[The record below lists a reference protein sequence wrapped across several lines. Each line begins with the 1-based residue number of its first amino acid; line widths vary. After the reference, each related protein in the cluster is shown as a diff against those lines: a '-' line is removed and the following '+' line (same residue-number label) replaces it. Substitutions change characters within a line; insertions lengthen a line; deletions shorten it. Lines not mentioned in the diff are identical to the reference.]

1 MLNFFENINLKATRL
16 LEGYYSLFCGLFTL
30 CVGVY
35 GLALV
40 FRVEW
45 LLLAASACIYARFVL
60 LAFRSLFWFVLSL
73 IFSPVF
79 AIVVR
84 ERYDENLLLDAVFAL
99 IWIFCWLFLSLAVS
113 ENISKLGNEIVS
125 KILRI
130 AALFALI
137 GVYYV
142 SIENSLNLQA
152 ILQDTVTLRIVL
164 IAINIYMFP
173 SLIALLAL
181 DLRGYYLKSKGEKR
195 AEFSFFN
202 LAREGLKVL
211 KFIALRRKI

>member
-30 CVGVY
+30 CVGIYV
-35 GLALV
+35 LALV

-45 LLLAASACIYARFVL
+45 LLLASSAFVYACFVL

-84 ERYDENLLLDAVFAL
+84 ERYDENLFLDVVFAL

-130 AALFALI
+130 AALFAVI

-181 DLRGYYLKSKGEKR
+181 DLRGYYLTSKGEKR

>member
-30 CVGVY
+30 CVGIYV
-35 GLALV
+35 LALV

-45 LLLAASACIYARFVL
+45 LLLAASAFVYACFVL

-73 IFSPVF
+73 IFSPAF

-84 ERYDENLLLDAVFAL
+84 ERYDENLFLDVVFAL

-130 AALFALI
+130 AALFAVI

-142 SIENSLNLQA
+142 STQNSLNLQA

-181 DLRGYYLKSKGEKR
+181 DLRGYYLKSKCEKR

-202 LAREGLKVL
+202 LAREGLKAL
-211 KFIALRRKI
+211 KFIALRRKV

>member
-1 MLNFFENINLKATRL
+1 M
-16 LEGYYSLFCGLFTL
+16 
-30 CVGVY
+30 
-35 GLALV
+35 
-40 FRVEW
+40 
-45 LLLAASACIYARFVL
+45 LAASACIYACFVL

-84 ERYDENLLLDAVFAL
+84 ERYDENLFLDVVFAL

-130 AALFALI
+130 AALFAVI

-202 LAREGLKVL
+202 LAREGLKAL
-211 KFIALRRKI
+211 KFIALKRKI

>member
-16 LEGYYSLFCGLFTL
+16 LEGYYSLFCGLFVL
-30 CVGVY
+30 CVGIYV
-35 GLALV
+35 LALV

-45 LLLAASACIYARFVL
+45 LLLASSAFVYACFVL

-73 IFSPVF
+73 IFSPAF

-84 ERYDENLLLDAVFAL
+84 ERYDENLFLDVVFAL
-99 IWIFCWLFLSLAVS
+99 IWILCWLFLSLAVS

-130 AALFALI
+130 AALFAVI

-181 DLRGYYLKSKGEKR
+181 DLRGYYLKSKGEER

-202 LAREGLKVL
+202 LAREGLKAL

>member
-1 MLNFFENINLKATRL
+1 M
-16 LEGYYSLFCGLFTL
+16 L
-30 CVGVY
+30 CVGIYV
-35 GLALV
+35 LALV

-45 LLLAASACIYARFVL
+45 LLLASSAFVYACFVL

-84 ERYDENLLLDAVFAL
+84 ERYDENLLLDVVFAL

-130 AALFALI
+130 AALFAVI

-142 SIENSLNLQA
+142 STQNSLNLQA

>member
-16 LEGYYSLFCGLFTL
+16 LEGYYSLFCGLFVL
-30 CVGVY
+30 CVGIYV
-35 GLALV
+35 LALV

-45 LLLAASACIYARFVL
+45 LLLASSAFVYACFVL

-73 IFSPVF
+73 IFSPAF

-84 ERYDENLLLDAVFAL
+84 ERYDENLFLDVVFAL
-99 IWIFCWLFLSLAVS
+99 IWILCWLFLSLAVS

-130 AALFALI
+130 AALFAVI

-181 DLRGYYLKSKGEKR
+181 DLRGYYLKSKGEER

>member
-16 LEGYYSLFCGLFTL
+16 LEGYYSLFCGLFVL
-30 CVGVY
+30 CVGIYV
-35 GLALV
+35 LALV

-45 LLLAASACIYARFVL
+45 LLLASSAFVYACFVL

-73 IFSPVF
+73 IFSPAF

-84 ERYDENLLLDAVFAL
+84 ERYDENLFLDVVFAL
-99 IWIFCWLFLSLAVS
+99 IWILCWLFLSLAVS

-130 AALFALI
+130 AALFAVI

>member
-16 LEGYYSLFCGLFTL
+16 LEGYYSLFCGLFVL
-30 CVGVY
+30 CVDIY

-45 LLLAASACIYARFVL
+45 LLLAASAFVYACFVL

-130 AALFALI
+130 AALFAVI

-202 LAREGLKVL
+202 LAREGLKAL

>member
-1 MLNFFENINLKATRL
+1 M
-16 LEGYYSLFCGLFTL
+16 L
-30 CVGVY
+30 CVGIYV
-35 GLALV
+35 LALV

-45 LLLAASACIYARFVL
+45 LLLASSAFVYACFVL

-73 IFSPVF
+73 IFSPAF

-84 ERYDENLLLDAVFAL
+84 ERYDENLFLDVVFAL
-99 IWIFCWLFLSLAVS
+99 IWILCWLFLSLAVS

-130 AALFALI
+130 AALFAVI

-142 SIENSLNLQA
+142 STQNSLNLQA

-202 LAREGLKVL
+202 LAREGLKAL

>member
-1 MLNFFENINLKATRL
+1 VLNFFENINLKATRL
-16 LEGYYSLFCGLFTL
+16 LEGYYSLFCGLFVL
-30 CVGVY
+30 CVGIYV
-35 GLALV
+35 LALV

-45 LLLAASACIYARFVL
+45 LLLASSAFVYACFVL

-73 IFSPVF
+73 IFSPAF

-84 ERYDENLLLDAVFAL
+84 ERYDENLFLDVVFAL
-99 IWIFCWLFLSLAVS
+99 IWILCWLFLSLAVS

-130 AALFALI
+130 AALFAVI

-173 SLIALLAL
+173 SLIALLAF
-181 DLRGYYLKSKGEKR
+181 DLRGYYLKSKGEER

-202 LAREGLKVL
+202 LAREGLKAL

>member
-16 LEGYYSLFCGLFTL
+16 LEGYYSLFCGLFVL
-30 CVGVY
+30 CVGIYV
-35 GLALV
+35 LALV

-45 LLLAASACIYARFVL
+45 LLLASSAFVYACFVL

-73 IFSPVF
+73 IFSPAF

-84 ERYDENLLLDAVFAL
+84 ERYDENLFLDVVFAL
-99 IWIFCWLFLSLAVS
+99 IWILCWLFLSLAVS

-130 AALFALI
+130 AALFAVI

-173 SLIALLAL
+173 SLIALLAF

-202 LAREGLKVL
+202 LAREGLKAL

>member
-30 CVGVY
+30 CVGIYV
-35 GLALV
+35 LALV

-45 LLLAASACIYARFVL
+45 LLLASSAFVYACFVL

-73 IFSPVF
+73 IFSPAF

-84 ERYDENLLLDAVFAL
+84 ERYDENLFLDVVLAL
-99 IWIFCWLFLSLAVS
+99 IWILCWLFAV
-113 ENISKLGNEIVS
+113 
-125 KILRI
+125 
-130 AALFALI
+130 I

-173 SLIALLAL
+173 SLIALLVL
-181 DLRGYYLKSKGEKR
+181 DLRGYYLKNKDAKM
-195 AEFSFFN
+195 AKFSFFN
-202 LAREGLKVL
+202 FTKEALKVI

>member
-30 CVGVY
+30 CVGIY
-35 GLALV
+35 GLALI

-45 LLLAASACIYARFVL
+45 LLLAASACIYACFVL

-84 ERYDENLLLDAVFAL
+84 ERYDENLFLDVVFA
-99 IWIFCWLFLSLAVS
+99 IIGIFCWLFFSLAVS

-130 AALFALI
+130 AALFAVI

-202 LAREGLKVL
+202 LAREGLKAL

>member
-16 LEGYYSLFCGLFTL
+16 LEGYYSLFCGLFVL

-45 LLLAASACIYARFVL
+45 LLLASSAFVYACFVL

-73 IFSPVF
+73 IFSPAF

-84 ERYDENLLLDAVFAL
+84 EHYDENLFLDVVFAL
-99 IWIFCWLFLSLAVS
+99 IWILCWLFLSLAVS

-130 AALFALI
+130 AALFAVI

-181 DLRGYYLKSKGEKR
+181 DLRGYYLKSKYEKR

-202 LAREGLKVL
+202 LAREGLKAL
-211 KFIALRRKI
+211 KFIALRRKV

>member
-16 LEGYYSLFCGLFTL
+16 LEGYYSLFCGLFVL
-30 CVGVY
+30 CVGIYVV
-35 GLALV
+35 ALV
-40 FRVEW
+40 FRIEW
-45 LLLAASACIYARFVL
+45 LLLASSAFVYACFVL

-73 IFSPVF
+73 IFSPAF

-84 ERYDENLLLDAVFAL
+84 ERYDENLFLDVVFAL
-99 IWIFCWLFLSLAVS
+99 IWILCWLFLSLAVS

-130 AALFALI
+130 AALFAVI

-142 SIENSLNLQA
+142 STQNSLNLQA

-181 DLRGYYLKSKGEKR
+181 DLRGYYLKNKDTKM
-195 AEFSFFN
+195 AKFSFFN
-202 LAREGLKVL
+202 FTKEA
-211 KFIALRRKI
+211 

>member
-1 MLNFFENINLKATRL
+1 ML
-16 LEGYYSLFCGLFTL
+16 LEGYCSLFCGLFVL

-45 LLLAASACIYARFVL
+45 LLLASSAFVYACFVL

-73 IFSPVF
+73 IFSPAF

-84 ERYDENLLLDAVFAL
+84 ERYDENLFLDVVFAL
-99 IWIFCWLFLSLAVS
+99 IWILCWLFLSLAVS

-130 AALFALI
+130 AALFAVI

-181 DLRGYYLKSKGEKR
+181 DLRGYYLKSKYEKR

-202 LAREGLKVL
+202 LACEGLKAL
-211 KFIALRRKI
+211 KFIALRHKV

>member
-1 MLNFFENINLKATRL
+1 MLNFFENTNLKATRL
-16 LEGYYSLFCGLFTL
+16 LEGYYSLFCGLFVL
-30 CVGVY
+30 CVGIYV
-35 GLALV
+35 LALV

-45 LLLAASACIYARFVL
+45 LLLASSAFVYACFVL

-73 IFSPVF
+73 IFSPAF

-84 ERYDENLLLDAVFAL
+84 ERYDENLFLDVVFAL
-99 IWIFCWLFLSLAVS
+99 IWILCWLFLSLAVS

-130 AALFALI
+130 AALFAVI

-202 LAREGLKVL
+202 LAREGLKAL

>member
-16 LEGYYSLFCGLFTL
+16 LEGYYSLFCGLFVL
-30 CVGVY
+30 CVGIYV
-35 GLALV
+35 LALV

-45 LLLAASACIYARFVL
+45 LLLAASACIYACFVL

-73 IFSPVF
+73 IFSPAF

-84 ERYDENLLLDAVFAL
+84 ERYDENLLLDVVFAL

-130 AALFALI
+130 AALFAVI
-137 GVYYV
+137 GV

-173 SLIALLAL
+173 SLIALLAF

-195 AEFSFFN
+195 VEFSFFN
-202 LAREGLKVL
+202 LAREGLKAL

>member
-16 LEGYYSLFCGLFTL
+16 LEGYYSLFCGLFVL
-30 CVGVY
+30 CVGIYV
-35 GLALV
+35 LALV

-45 LLLAASACIYARFVL
+45 LLLASSAFVYACFVL

-73 IFSPVF
+73 IFSPAF

-84 ERYDENLLLDAVFAL
+84 ERYDENLFLDVVFAL
-99 IWIFCWLFLSLAVS
+99 IWILCWLFLSLAVS

-130 AALFALI
+130 AALFAVI

-152 ILQDTVTLRIVL
+152 ILQDTVMLRIVL

-202 LAREGLKVL
+202 LAREGLKAL
-211 KFIALRRKI
+211 KFIALRRKV

>member
-30 CVGVY
+30 CIGVY
-35 GLALV
+35 VLGLV
-40 FRVEW
+40 FGAEW
-45 LLLAASACIYARFVL
+45 LLLAASACIYACFVL

-99 IWIFCWLFLSLAVS
+99 VWIFCWLFLSLAVS

-130 AALFALI
+130 AALFAVI

-181 DLRGYYLKSKGEKR
+181 DLRGYYLKSKDVKR
-195 AEFSFFN
+195 AKFSFFN
-202 LAREGLKVL
+202 FTKEALKVI

>member
-1 MLNFFENINLKATRL
+1 M
-16 LEGYYSLFCGLFTL
+16 
-30 CVGVY
+30 
-35 GLALV
+35 LALV

-45 LLLAASACIYARFVL
+45 LLLASSAFVYACFVL

-84 ERYDENLLLDAVFAL
+84 ERYDENLLLDVVFAL

-130 AALFALI
+130 AALFAVI

-142 SIENSLNLQA
+142 STQNSLNLQA

>member
-45 LLLAASACIYARFVL
+45 LLLAASACIYTCFVL

-84 ERYDENLLLDAVFAL
+84 ERYDENLLLDAVFSL

-130 AALFALI
+130 AALFAVI

>member
-16 LEGYYSLFCGLFTL
+16 LEGYYSLFCGLFVL
-30 CVGVY
+30 CVGIYV
-35 GLALV
+35 LALV

-45 LLLAASACIYARFVL
+45 LLLASSAFVYACFVL

-73 IFSPVF
+73 IFSPAF

-84 ERYDENLLLDAVFAL
+84 ERYDENLFLDVVFAL
-99 IWIFCWLFLSLAVS
+99 IWILCWLFLSLAVS

-130 AALFALI
+130 AALFAVI

-202 LAREGLKVL
+202 LAREGLKAL
-211 KFIALRRKI
+211 KFIALRRKV

>member
-16 LEGYYSLFCGLFTL
+16 LEGYYSLFCGLFVL
-30 CVGVY
+30 CVGIYV
-35 GLALV
+35 LALV

-45 LLLAASACIYARFVL
+45 LLLASSAFVYACFVL

-73 IFSPVF
+73 IFSPAF

-84 ERYDENLLLDAVFAL
+84 ERYDENLFLDVVFAL
-99 IWIFCWLFLSLAVS
+99 IWILCWLFLSLAVS

-130 AALFALI
+130 AALFAVI
-137 GVYYV
+137 GVYYI

-152 ILQDTVTLRIVL
+152 ILQHTVALRIVL

-173 SLIALLAL
+173 SLVALLAL
-181 DLRGYYLKSKGEKR
+181 DLRGYYLKNKDVKM
-195 AEFSFFN
+195 AKFSFFN
-202 LAREGLKVL
+202 FTKEALKVI

>member
-1 MLNFFENINLKATRL
+1 MINFFENINLKATRL
-16 LEGYYSLFCGLFTL
+16 LEGYYSLFCGLFVL
-30 CVGVY
+30 CVGIYV
-35 GLALV
+35 LALV

-45 LLLAASACIYARFVL
+45 LLFASSAFVYACFVL

-73 IFSPVF
+73 IFSPAF

-84 ERYDENLLLDAVFAL
+84 ERYDENLFLDVVFAL
-99 IWIFCWLFLSLAVS
+99 IWILCWLFLSLAVS

-130 AALFALI
+130 AALFAVI

-142 SIENSLNLQA
+142 STQNSLNLQA

-181 DLRGYYLKSKGEKR
+181 DLRGYYLKSKGQKR

-202 LAREGLKVL
+202 LTREGLKAL
-211 KFIALRRKI
+211 KFIALRRKV

>member
-45 LLLAASACIYARFVL
+45 LLLAASVCIYAC
-60 LAFRSLFWFVLSL
+60 FVLSL

-130 AALFALI
+130 AALFAVI
-137 GVYYV
+137 GVYYI

-152 ILQDTVTLRIVL
+152 ILKDTVTLRIVL

-173 SLIALLAL
+173 SLITLLAL
-181 DLRGYYLKSKGEKR
+181 DLRGYYLKNKDVKK
-195 AEFSFFN
+195 AKFSFFN
-202 LAREGLKVL
+202 FTKEALKVI

>member
-16 LEGYYSLFCGLFTL
+16 LEGYYSLFCGLFVL

-35 GLALV
+35 VLALV

-45 LLLAASACIYARFVL
+45 LLLASSAFVYACFVL

-73 IFSPVF
+73 IFSPAF

-84 ERYDENLLLDAVFAL
+84 ERYDENLFLDVVFAL
-99 IWIFCWLFLSLAVS
+99 IWILCWLFLSLAVS

-130 AALFALI
+130 AALFAVI

-202 LAREGLKVL
+202 LAREGLKAL

>member
-1 MLNFFENINLKATRL
+1 MLNFFENINSKATRL
-16 LEGYYSLFCGLFTL
+16 LEGYYSLFCGLFVL
-30 CVGVY
+30 CVGIYV
-35 GLALV
+35 LALV

-45 LLLAASACIYARFVL
+45 LLLASSAFVYACFVL

-73 IFSPVF
+73 IFSPAF

-84 ERYDENLLLDAVFAL
+84 ERYDENLFLDVVFAL
-99 IWIFCWLFLSLAVS
+99 IWILCWLFLSLAVS

-130 AALFALI
+130 AALFAVI

-181 DLRGYYLKSKGEKR
+181 DLRGYYLKSKCEKR

-202 LAREGLKVL
+202 LAREGLKAL
-211 KFIALRRKI
+211 KFIALRRKV

>member
-1 MLNFFENINLKATRL
+1 M
-16 LEGYYSLFCGLFTL
+16 
-30 CVGVY
+30 
-35 GLALV
+35 
-40 FRVEW
+40 
-45 LLLAASACIYARFVL
+45 
-60 LAFRSLFWFVLSL
+60 
-73 IFSPVF
+73 
-79 AIVVR
+79 
-84 ERYDENLLLDAVFAL
+84 
-99 IWIFCWLFLSLAVS
+99 S

-130 AALFALI
+130 AALFAVI